1 VHVMRALIPLLG
13 VAVLVTAL
21 ADGGD
26 PDEPAIAASTT
37 KIVRQDLVDRSSEE
51 GTLGYAGALEVS
63 YPIEGVVTRSPAI
76 GATIRPNRRL
86 YQVDGED
93 VYLLDGQVRAWRT
106 LEPGLS
112 GVDVRQLERNLRSFA
127 KLDVDGT
134 WDAGTTTA
142 VLRWQKS
149 KGLSQTGT
157 IELGRVVFQ
166 PGVRRVESFSASGGA
181 VTLET
186 TSTRRLVTV
195 DLATSKVGIA
205 KRGARVRVEVPT
217 GGRVGGR
224 IASVGRVAT
233 ASGEDEEP
241 TVPVRIRLTGAL
253 GAASRLDKAP
263 VTVELERRRASDV
276 LTIPVTALMARS
288 GGGYAVEVRDG
299 SDARIVP
306 VEPGLYAGGSV
317 EIEGAGLRAGMS
329 VSNGTL

>member
-1 VHVMRALIPLLG
+1 MRALIPALAG
-13 VAVLVTAL
+13 AMLVTACG
-21 ADGGD
+21 DGGGQQ
-26 PDEPAIAASTT
+26 AAVTTSTT

-51 GTLGYAGALEVS
+51 GTLGYAGSLEVS
-63 YPIEGVVTRSPAI
+63 FPIEGVVTRAPAI
-76 GATIRPNRRL
+76 GATIRPNHRL

-93 VYLLDGQVRAWRT
+93 VYLLDGQLRAWRT

-112 GVDVRQLERNLRSFA
+112 GADVRQLERNLRSFA
-127 KLDVDGT
+127 KLEVDGT
-134 WDAGTTTA
+134 WDPGTTTA

-205 KRGARVRVEVPT
+205 KRGARVRVELPT
-217 GGRVGGR
+217 GGGVGGR
-224 IASVGRVAT
+224 IVSVGRVAT
-233 ASGEDEEP
+233 VSGEDEEP
-241 TVPVRIRLTGAL
+241 TVPIGIRLTGAL
-253 GAASRLDKAP
+253 GAASRRDKAP

-306 VEPGLYAGGSV
+306 VEPGLYAGGAV
-317 EIEGAGLRAGMS
+317 EIEGAGLRAGMT